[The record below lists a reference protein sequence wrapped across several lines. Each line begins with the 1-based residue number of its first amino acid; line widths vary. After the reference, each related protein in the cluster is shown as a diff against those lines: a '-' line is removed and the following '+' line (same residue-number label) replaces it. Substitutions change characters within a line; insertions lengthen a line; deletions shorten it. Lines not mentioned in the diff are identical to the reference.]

1 MRGDLIE
8 PNRKWTECQNATTM
22 SQVTAPDESIE
33 IVQYTAQCSELSPT
47 SDITK
52 LCCLYLKHVNYYYAN
67 NKENPY
73 TNGSTV
79 KKGEKKHLSVAR
91 VRATAIMF
99 ISPCPLLPPG
109 TLF

>member
-1 MRGDLIE
+1 MSH
-8 PNRKWTECQNATTM
+8 RKWTECQNATTM

-79 KKGEKKHLSVAR
+79 KKGEKNTYQWPGFEPLPSCSSPLVLS
-91 VRATAIMF
+91 F
-99 ISPCPLLPPG
+99 LPVHYFN
-109 TLF
+109 LNKQ